1 MQVSRTSI
9 HGHWSGHL
17 AFFLAATGSAVG
29 LGNIWKF
36 PYITGQNG
44 GGAFVLTYLVFIA
57 IIGVPIMMSEIMIGR
72 SGRQSPYNSLLS
84 LAADEGRTP
93 RWAWLGGAGAIAGF
107 LILSYY
113 SVVGGEVM
121 AYIFRTASG
130 MFTNQ
135 SSDGVQTIYE
145 NFLSRPESLLAWH
158 TIFMVMT
165 MIVVARGVKLGLEKA
180 VLILMPLLIVLLLVL
195 VWYGYNSGGYEQS
208 VDYLF
213 DVDFRKLVYLRDDT
227 GAFIVDA
234 QGNNRLTFDGVLTAM
249 GHAFFTLS
257 LGMGAI
263 MIYGA
268 YLDRRVSIAQAALAV
283 TLADTI
289 IALLAGLAV
298 FPLVFA
304 NNLAPDQGPS
314 LIFETLPVAFG
325 AMSYGNFFGAVFFLL
340 LVFAAWTSAISLIE
354 PAVTWLVENRR
365 MTRVQASVWAGLAT
379 WILGVVSVFS
389 ASGTTIRDILKSLS
403 VLLDLPMVEFRNRFY
418 SLTAFQLIDAL
429 VSLVMLPLVGMLIAV
444 FVGWILR
451 RQTSYDELNIRYEL
465 GFKIWF
471 ITIRYITPVAVFI
484 IFVSGLVGWVRKYL
498 VYQPAF

>member
-1 MQVSRTSI
+1 MQDSRTSI

-158 TIFMVMT
+158 TIFIVMT
-165 MIVVARGVKLGLEKA
+165 MIVVARGVRLGLEKA
-180 VLILMPLLIVLLLVL
+180 VLILMPLLV
-195 VWYGYNSGGYEQS
+195 
-208 VDYLF
+208 
-213 DVDFRKLVYLRDDT
+213 FR
-227 GAFIVDA
+227 
-234 QGNNRLTFDGVLTAM
+234 
-249 GHAFFTLS
+249 S
-257 LGMGAI
+257 
-263 MIYGA
+263 
-268 YLDRRVSIAQAALAV
+268 
-283 TLADTI
+283 
-289 IALLAGLAV
+289 
-298 FPLVFA
+298 
-304 NNLAPDQGPS
+304 
-314 LIFETLPVAFG
+314 
-325 AMSYGNFFGAVFFLL
+325 
-340 LVFAAWTSAISLIE
+340 
-354 PAVTWLVENRR
+354 
-365 MTRVQASVWAGLAT
+365 
-379 WILGVVSVFS
+379 
-389 ASGTTIRDILKSLS
+389 
-403 VLLDLPMVEFRNRFY
+403 
-418 SLTAFQLIDAL
+418 
-429 VSLVMLPLVGMLIAV
+429 
-444 FVGWILR
+444 
-451 RQTSYDELNIRYEL
+451 
-465 GFKIWF
+465 
-471 ITIRYITPVAVFI
+471 
-484 IFVSGLVGWVRKYL
+484 
-498 VYQPAF
+498 